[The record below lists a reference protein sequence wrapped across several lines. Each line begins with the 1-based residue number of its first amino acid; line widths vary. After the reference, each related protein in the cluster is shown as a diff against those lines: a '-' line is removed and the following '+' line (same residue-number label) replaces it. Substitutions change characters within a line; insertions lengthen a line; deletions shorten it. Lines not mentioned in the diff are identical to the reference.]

1 MLNRAILQGRLVADP
16 ELRRTQSGV
25 AVVSFRIACDRDY
38 KSKDPNAQNADFIN
52 IVAWRQT
59 AEFISRYFTKG
70 SMILVDGRIQARD
83 YTDNN
88 GNRRYITEVVAE
100 NVNFAA
106 SRRESGGTGG
116 GYNGAANSYSGG
128 NGGYSAP
135 SNGGSYG
142 GYPSQSSAAPSY
154 AAPAAYSPSGMGQAP
169 ANEFAELSDDDGE
182 LPF

>member
-16 ELRRTQSGV
+16 ELRHTQSGV
-25 AVVSFRIACDRDY
+25 AVASFRIACDRDF
-38 KSKDPNAQNADFIN
+38 KSKDPNGQNADFIN

-59 AEFISRYFTKG
+59 AEFISRYFSKG

-88 GNRRYITEVVAE
+88 GQRRYITEVVAE

-106 SRRESGGTGG
+106 SKRESGGGYNQSNSYGG
-116 GYNGAANSYSGG
+116 GYNNAPQPQNS
-128 NGGYSAP
+128 
-135 SNGGSYG
+135 
-142 GYPSQSSAAPSY
+142 QPSY
-154 AAPAAYSPSGMGQAP
+154 AAPAAYAP
-169 ANEFAELSDDDGE
+169 TAQPAANEFAELNDDDGE